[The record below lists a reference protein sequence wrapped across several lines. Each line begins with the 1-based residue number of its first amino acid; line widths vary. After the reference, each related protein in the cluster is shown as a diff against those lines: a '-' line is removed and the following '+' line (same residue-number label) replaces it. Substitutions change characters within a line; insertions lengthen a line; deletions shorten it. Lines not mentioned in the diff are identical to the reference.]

1 MLYVFVQLV
10 IDFQHLMCYLFSD
23 DPYYCGLRARV
34 PNFVKTNGAK
44 VLPAMAERLTLKE
57 APVPSKRYSVAHA
70 HPGPFPPHMPPFAH
84 APMPPQALWHARSYE
99 SGIGAYE
106 RLPRKEKLMFQFYPN
121 KEKRLRPLV
130 IQQPR

>member
-1 MLYVFVQLV
+1 M
-10 IDFQHLMCYLFSD
+10 
-23 DPYYCGLRARV
+23 RARV

-44 VLPAMAERLTLKE
+44 VLPAMAERMTLKD

-70 HPGPFPPHMPPFAH
+70 HPGPFPPHMAPFAH
-84 APMPPQALWHARSYE
+84 APMPPAALWHARSYE

-106 RLPRKEKLMFQFYPN
+106 RPPKKEKLMFQFYPDR
-121 KEKRLRPLV
+121 ERRLRPLV